1 MTNNKGDKTGDKKEQ
16 KGDKA
21 ETMTNKKGD
30 KKEDYTSVDP
40 KQSNV
45 QK

>member
-1 MTNNKGDKTGDKKEQ
+1 MRRDAGKGKRADASSAS
-16 KGDKA
+16 A
-21 ETMTNKKGD
+21 EPGKH
-30 KKEDYTSVDP
+30 YTSVDP